1 MHEMSLA
8 MNIVDIACTKATE
21 AGGKAIREIE
31 VEVGR
36 LAGVMV
42 ESLSFCFSAV
52 THGTMA
58 EGAGL
63 RIIDI
68 PAEAECM
75 DCGMKFAIDSCW
87 GRCPSCGSWRLT
99 VLRGR
104 ELRVLSITF
113 DE

>member
-21 AGGKAIREIE
+21 AGGTAIREIE

-42 ESLSFCFSAV
+42 ESLSFCFSAA

-58 EGAGL
+58 EGAEL
-63 RIIDI
+63 RIIDT

-75 DCGMKFAIDSCW
+75 ECRTKFAIESCW
-87 GRCPSCGSWRLT
+87 GRCPSCDSWRLD
-99 VLRGR
+99 VLKGR